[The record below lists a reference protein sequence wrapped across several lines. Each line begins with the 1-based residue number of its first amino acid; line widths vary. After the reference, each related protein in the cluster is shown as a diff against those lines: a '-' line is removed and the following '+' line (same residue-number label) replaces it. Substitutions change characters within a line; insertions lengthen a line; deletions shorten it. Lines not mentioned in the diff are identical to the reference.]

1 MRSYRFLGPA
11 KAVARLAWYAPR
23 PLSSDQS
30 AREWWAGLWAT
41 LRVLLALCG
50 VTWLVSVVRFARMS
64 GGVADYFTAL
74 ATGPYLGTAIWSQV
88 RVIPAYAL
96 FGLAMALVVW
106 PLMQLSAGP
115 STRSARSVRTVGLVG
130 WTATVLLLASAAFLR
145 TGGLFDTVARKLPAL
160 DLYAL
165 VRLRVLD
172 GAAWVLV
179 ALCGLAAVMHLRVV
193 WSTRARWPAAVGCFV
208 GIAAFAGPFD
218 SLRSLRASGGGAAP
232 SRPNVLILATD
243 SWRFDRVGIHG
254 AARPDITPNVDAFA
268 KDAVDF
274 TGMHVATGST
284 LESWVTFLTG
294 QFPPT
299 HGIRSMYPAHA
310 EVQKVAQSPGRLPAI
325 LSAQG
330 YDTFVSSDWAGNHFE
345 LVDLGFEH
353 RHVGAVQNFKA
364 LIHEATVRS
373 HLLVTLF
380 FAGLAPPVGDWLVP
394 GRSALAAN
402 LKPSLLPDRLFDEI
416 DASRARGKPFFG
428 VLFASPTHLPYN
440 ARYPFNS
447 KYVAPG
453 YRGAH
458 RYQVEVSAHELIT
471 TGFAPTLPP
480 QTVQHVRDLYDGA
493 VSDFDDTVGLVLRGL
508 EKRGLAKDTIVI
520 LTTDHGEDL
529 YDPGSTLGHGTNFF
543 GGDQNT
549 RIPFLVRVPTEAGW
563 LRPGAKVEAI
573 TRNAD
578 VAPTL
583 LELLKLP
590 VPESMEGVS
599 LASLLRGEAHD
610 LFLPAFAETCYLFFP
625 KKQALVGLSDAERAR
640 VVDLAGA
647 ADTLE
652 VDADFDHNFVL
663 RPKYR
668 ELVVSAKDRM
678 VRTARWK
685 LVEVPGK
692 DAPIRRLYDME
703 QDPRQTTNLAGQG
716 LPEEAA
722 LADLLAR
729 YWRGEGRALRTT
741 SDPVAR
747 AGSQE

>member
-1 MRSYRFLGPA
+1 VLCPA
-11 KAVARLAWYAPR
+11 
-23 PLSSDQS
+23 PLSSNAP
-30 AREWWAGLWAT
+30 AREWWSGLWAT
-41 LRVLLALCG
+41 LRVLLVLCALS
-50 VTWLVSVVRFARMS
+50 WLVSVVRFARMS

-106 PLMQLSAGP
+106 PLMALSAGT
-115 STRSARSVRTVGLVG
+115 STRAARSVRTVSFLG
-130 WTATVLLLASAAFLR
+130 WTAAVLLLASAAFLR
-145 TGGLFDTVARKLPAL
+145 TGGLFDTVARKLPAI

-172 GAAWVLV
+172 GAAWVLLGLG
-179 ALCGLAAVMHLRVV
+179 ALAAAMHLRVL
-193 WSTRARWPAAVGCFV
+193 WSTRARWPATVGCFV
-208 GIAAFAGPFD
+208 VLVGIGSPFD
-218 SLRSLRASGGGAAP
+218 KLWVNGGESKPAGK
-232 SRPNVLILATD
+232 PNVLILATD
-243 SWRFDRVGIHG
+243 SWRFDRVGVHG
-254 AARPDITPNVDAFA
+254 AARADITPNVDAFA

-310 EVQKVAQSPGRLPAI
+310 EVQKVAQSPGRLPAM
-325 LSAQG
+325 LAAQG

-345 LVDLGFEH
+345 LVDLGFER

-416 DASRARGKPFFG
+416 DASRAHGKPFFG

-480 QTVQHVRDLYDGA
+480 QTVQHIRDLYDGA

-508 EKRGLAKDTIVI
+508 EERGLAKDTIVI

-549 RIPFLVRVPTEAGW
+549 RIPFLVRVPTGQGW

-599 LASLLRGEAHD
+599 LASLLRGEAAD
-610 LFLPAFAETCYLFFP
+610 LSLPAFAETCYLFFP
-625 KKQALVGLSDAERAR
+625 KKQALVGLSEAERAR

-647 ADTLE
+647 GDTLE
-652 VDADFDHNFVL
+652 VDAEFDHNFVL

-668 ELVVSAKDRM
+668 QSVIDAKDRM

-703 QDPRQTTNLAGQG
+703 KDPGQTTDLSGQG

-722 LADLLAR
+722 LAELLGR
-729 YWRGEGRALRTT
+729 YWRGEGKALRTT